1 MSALGQ
7 KQISTSM
14 EFGPLSAIS
23 RHSCL
28 RHNRGERSFAH
39 DAPEGA
45 ALLRLPAQQ
54 LRGRVLLMATTT
66 AQSVRCP
73 RHLATPIGSMPC

>member
-45 ALLRLPAQQ
+45 ALLRLLAQQ
-54 LRGRVLLMATTT
+54 LRGRGCCSWRRLRLNLSAALGT
-66 AQSVRCP
+66 
-73 RHLATPIGSMPC
+73 